1 MKFAAYMDDSF
12 IIFFSAVLY
21 HCIYRFMSCMLLF
34 KLVNYVFLLL
44 CLCILIIVMFMYSYC
59 YVMFSYCFVMY
70 YYCYIYVFLLL
81 CIIRFR

>member
-59 YVMFSYCFVMY
+59 YVTFSYCFVMY
-70 YYCYIYVFLLL
+70 SYRYIYIHLWLGM
-81 CIIRFR
+81 FRSR